1 MGTTC
6 FNEAVTRETLPDVYR
21 NTDGWDAEYEKY
33 HWPDWWRALFEESG
47 LVEVLECDELEDG
60 VILWEDDV
68 VYGAEKAQW
77 GDAYL
82 QKAQWLIEHIVYGR
96 DHRPYLTHLLATLQK
111 R

>member
-21 NTDGWDAEYEKY
+21 HTDGWDAQYEKY
-33 HWPDWWRALFEESG
+33 LWPDWWRALFEESG
-47 LVEVLECDELEDG
+47 LVEILECDELEDG

-77 GDAYL
+77 SDAYF